1 MEDWSVHTALPLYMS
16 EELTDKTQQASSHPP
31 LSPMPVA
38 ELASQAPP
46 LLRSFLGLYCKPS
59 WDPHAGQAKGAFY
72 WCLLQSQVIETQET
86 KKGTEKRQECGDHV
100 CKL

>member
-16 EELTDKTQQASSHPP
+16 EELTDKTQQASSHPS

-46 LLRSFLGLYCKPS
+46 LLRSPLGPHCKPS
-59 WDPHAGQAKGAFY
+59 WDPHASQAKEAF
-72 WCLLQSQVIETQET
+72 T
-86 KKGTEKRQECGDHV
+86 GV
-100 CKL
+100 CSKSGS